1 MNRLAKYQIVDDIFK
16 RVTYLPDG
24 KNHGV
29 NVMVDWS
36 GSINGEVKDI
46 LEQSIILAEFCTKVQ
61 IPFRVYLFSDSIVKS
76 DDDSYY
82 SRGEEKLVEVLSNE
96 MKSREY
102 IEMLNY
108 LSTIMVGR
116 WHSELRYAWDGSSK
130 QRKIADEYN
139 KVMGD
144 VNYFDIDDSNNY
156 WNWKYDDNLEPYNY
170 RLGGTPL
177 DHTLVAMRKFLPEFN
192 KKYGIEKSILTVILS
207 LIHI

>member
-1 MNRLAKYQIVDDIFK
+1 MRQNAHRSANAFTGTSGDLDMNRLAKYQIVDDIFK

-46 LEQSIILAEFCTKVQ
+46 LEQSIILAEFCRKVQ
-61 IPFRVYLFSDSIVKS
+61 IPHRVYLFSDSIVKS
-76 DDDSYY
+76 DDDEYY

-116 WHSELRYAWDGSSK
+116 WHSELRYGWDGSAK

-139 KVMGD
+139 KCMGD
-144 VNYFDIDDSNNY
+144 INTLIVMIQTTI
-156 WNWKYDDNLEPYNY
+156 
-170 RLGGTPL
+170 GTGSSMI
-177 DHTLVAMRKFLPEFN
+177 T
-192 KKYGIEKSILTVILS
+192 
-207 LIHI
+207 